1 MTVEDITLLAGV
13 YLVGAIVISL
23 LAAFGLELRLKARL
37 PANWPYMW
45 GFFFGCICIAY
56 VPLAALSALEM
67 VRAALRAKWAAYEV
81 HAIYTLVFALNVVCG
96 WFILRRKG
104 WAWILGTFFS
114 PICAFPVLRDLLGP
128 DLAHLGFLG
137 YIIWLVNYVYGRK
150 RWAEFHKQASEPPS
164 ADNKPFEPLR
174 LLTSL
179 EAKARPQEVLTL
191 YGQGTIQPSEHS
203 PAVRIPEFVSTQ
215 AELDAVQGQLALVF
229 GTQGMRSKTANDT
242 YRSSEVIHGLQGQ
255 RSETVAAANGE

>member
-1 MTVEDITLLAGV
+1 MTVEHITLLAGV
-13 YLVGAIVISL
+13 YLVGAVVISL
-23 LAAFGLELRLKARL
+23 LAAFGLDLRLKARL
-37 PANWPYMW
+37 PSNWPYTW
-45 GFFFGCICIAY
+45 GFFFGCICIAC

-96 WFILRRKG
+96 WFTLRRKG
-104 WAWILGTFFS
+104 WAWILGTFLS

-137 YIIWLVNYVYGRK
+137 YTIWLVNYVYGRK
-150 RWAEFHKQASEPPS
+150 RWAEFQNQTSEPAR
-164 ADNKPFEPLR
+164 ADNKPSEPLR

-191 YGQGTIQPSEHS
+191 CGQGTIQAAEHS
-203 PAVRIPEFVSTQ
+203 PDVPIPKFVSTQ
-215 AELDAVQGQLALVF
+215 AELDSVQGQLALVF
-229 GTQGMRSKTANDT
+229 GPQAMRSKTANDA
-242 YRSSEVIHGLQGQ
+242 YRSSEVIHGLQGH
-255 RSETVAAANGE
+255 RSENVAVANGE